1 MNALGFVFCILII
14 LSFGA
19 ALSLEK
25 QISVHRL
32 RSSYLG
38 SLAANRA
45 ILDQTTSDFYDSL
58 KKAPASEAKEK
69 AEKRKEEEE
78 KKDPPPPPLINPQCA
93 KINLYPLIERDQRE
107 EPYLYETVAK
117 LLKVFY
123 GQALFDNKVRA
134 EYKFLDAF
142 LKEVRHLMGNRE
154 FSVLEKVSFKDP
166 HFQILYYQMLKGTK
180 KNDLSK
186 GVGYPSLLDYI
197 KIEPAASKICLF
209 HAHPNLLSV
218 FFTAKGAKKIYA
230 AIHTSK
236 APAVTQETIVG
247 ICQEVHAPL
256 LDAHVFDLFE
266 LSERRH
272 PRGLKATVIGEDPDK
287 HILLRKVVSV
297 HTSGQ

>member
-1 MNALGFVFCILII
+1 MNALGFVFCILTI

-25 QISVHRL
+25 QIGAHRL

-38 SLAANRA
+38 SLGANRA

-58 KKAPASEAKEK
+58 KKAPVSEGKEK

-78 KKDPPPPPLINPQCA
+78 KKDPPPLPLTNPQCA
-93 KINLYPLIERDQRE
+93 QINLYPLIERGPRE
-107 EPYLYETVAK
+107 APYLYETAAK
-117 LLKVFY
+117 LLRVFY
-123 GQALFDNKVRA
+123 GKALFDNKVRA

-142 LKEVRHLMGNRE
+142 LKEVRHLMKSGE
-154 FSVLEKVSFKDP
+154 FSALEKVSFNDP
-166 HFQILYYQMLKGTK
+166 HFQMIYYNMLKGTK
-180 KNDLSK
+180 KNDLIK

-197 KIEPAASKICLF
+197 KIEPALSKICLF

-218 FFTAKGAKKIYA
+218 FFTVKGAQKLYA
-230 AIHTSK
+230 AIHTPK

-256 LDAHVFDLFE
+256 LDLQIFDLFE
-266 LSERRH
+266 ISGLRH
-272 PRGLKATVIGEDPDK
+272 PPGLKNTLIGEDPDK
-287 HILLRKVVSV
+287 HIFLRKVVTV
-297 HTSGQ
+297 HTSSQ